1 VRAID
6 CDITDADLAERVAA
20 SIAERVELPKRT
32 RANSAKFLHPFR
44 IDGTYQKTVIQLG
57 GDNKI
62 EFLANGQQ
70 FVAAGRHSSCAM
82 YEWEGGLPIEI
93 PKLTAEEFEAL
104 WGALAAE
111 FGTAPAKASLA
122 ASDLI
127 GGMTLTLITDEQL
140 ADLKS
145 ALAWKPMLEAA
156 GANDAWARIGYA
168 LLSLGETGRTLWFE
182 FNVNA
187 ANPNPGEQTP
197 ESWWDAH
204 ESQTPKSDFRSIF
217 TMAQKLGWMNP
228 GSSPMR
234 VSEPAEFPASTEPD
248 AATIGEVPRAHHLC
262 TDQANA
268 NRIKDAFGKKL
279 ISVAGR
285 FHAWTGTHWAYDE
298 GQAARYAAKLSNLV
312 KIEAKAARVVLN
324 EALNVVDPALIEA
337 AVKHPVKNA
346 LGTSEA
352 GADFLVKKAIVE
364 ALQNWSVQCEMKS
377 AQDAAIGLLRK
388 LLTVEV
394 NELDCDPWAFN
405 CLNGTIDLRTGKL
418 KAHDPSAYITRC
430 VPVKFDPAARAFR
443 FELFLLEIMGNDE
456 PRVRFLQRWF
466 GYGATGDV
474 REQKFVVHSGPGGN
488 GKGTLLTA
496 VTDVL
501 GEYAGTAAPGL
512 LASTGGNERHPT
524 EIADLFGRRMVTAH
538 ENDDAA
544 VLREGFI
551 KQATG
556 GDKLKGR
563 WMRGDF
569 FEFSPTHKLQLLTN
583 HRPQIKGQDFGIWR
597 RILLVEYLMKFGSQ
611 DDIDAGRATNLK
623 DTTLP
628 EVLRQESE
636 GILAWIVRGAIE
648 WYRDGLNPPDS
659 VIAAGLAYQSEQDRV
674 SQFVDECCIRDAKA
688 WSAYTGAFGLYP
700 AYKSWC
706 TSSGYQYL
714 AVYTASDSIQTS
726 PSVDNLQLL
735 TRHFSPQTIQTLW
748 GCHHEHCHTVR

>member
-1 VRAID
+1 MSAVIPAVKSGATKRDWLHFDFMLGLGADLLPIIHDTNVIDRKTGEKSFGKRPSGYYSNGQGYGIKGWESCAITPADIARWSVDPRYSIGVRCSAVRAID
-6 CDITDADLAERVAA
+6 CDITDAELAGRVAVF
-20 SIAERVELPKRT
+20 IAERVELPKRT

-44 IDGTYQKTVIQLG
+44 INGTYQKAVIKLG

-70 FVAAGRHSSCAM
+70 FVAAGRHPSGVM

-93 PKLTAEEFEAL
+93 PELTAEEFEAL
-104 WGALAAE
+104 WSALTAKFGA
-111 FGTAPAKASLA
+111 APAEASPA
-122 ASDLI
+122 APDLI
-127 GGMTLTLITDEQL
+127 GGTALTSITDEQL
-140 ADLKS
+140 ADLRS
-145 ALAWKPMLEAA
+145 ALAHPALLEAA
-156 GANDAWARIGYA
+156 GANDVWSKVGYA
-168 LLSLGETGRTLWFE
+168 LLSLKETGRMLWFE
-182 FNVNA
+182 FNINA
-187 ANPNPGEQTP
+187 ANPRPGVQTP
-197 ESWWDAH
+197 ESWWEAH
-204 ESQTPKSDFRSIF
+204 ESQTPKSDFRAIF
-217 TMAQKLGWMNP
+217 TMAQELGWQNP
-228 GSSPMR
+228 GAAPSPSSNTEG
-234 VSEPAEFPASTEPD
+234 VGFPIVAASTTDLTP
-248 AATIGEVPRAHHLC
+248 IGEVPRAHHLC

-285 FHAWTGTHWAYDE
+285 FHAWTGTHWAHDE

-312 KIEAKAARVVLN
+312 KVEAKAARGILD
-324 EALNVVDPALIEA
+324 EALKVVDPALIEA

-352 GADFLVKKAIVE
+352 GAHILVKKAIVE

-377 AQDAAIGLLRK
+377 TQDAAIGLLRK

-394 NELDCDPWAFN
+394 NKLDRDPWALN
-405 CLNGTIDLRTGKL
+405 CLNGTVDLRTGEL
-418 KAHDPSAYITRC
+418 KAHDPSDYITRC
-430 VPVKFDPAARAFR
+430 VPVKFDPAAKAPR
-443 FELFLLEIMGNDE
+443 FECFLREIMGNDE

-501 GEYAGTAAPGL
+501 GECVGTAAPGL

-538 ENDDAA
+538 ENDDVA

-597 RILLVEYLMKFGSQ
+597 RILLGKLCTGVMK
-611 DDIDAGRATNLK
+611 
-623 DTTLP
+623 
-628 EVLRQESE
+628 
-636 GILAWIVRGAIE
+636 
-648 WYRDGLNPPDS
+648 
-659 VIAAGLAYQSEQDRV
+659 
-674 SQFVDECCIRDAKA
+674 
-688 WSAYTGAFGLYP
+688 
-700 AYKSWC
+700 
-706 TSSGYQYL
+706 
-714 AVYTASDSIQTS
+714 
-726 PSVDNLQLL
+726 
-735 TRHFSPQTIQTLW
+735 
-748 GCHHEHCHTVR
+748 